1 MRKTA
6 LKKRRWRTFA
16 ITGLEI
22 SYDFCGFLKN
32 SPNKKREKDYGVR
45 NARRGTGNLEYDSLR
60 IGCRL
65 NYRLYSMLV
74 K

>member
-32 SPNKKREKDYGVR
+32 SPNKKREKDYVSAMPAGER
-45 NARRGTGNLEYDSLR
+45 AT
-60 IGCRL
+60 L
-65 NYRLYSMLV
+65 NTVACVLDAG
-74 K
+74 